1 MTAVILPAFSA
12 RRRAFCGIRRAF
24 VVALLSCIA
33 LVAMIVGD
41 PSTAR
46 AADDTIGISGQPANA
61 EGNTDGR
68 TRFSYSADPGQQ
80 ITDHYLV
87 KNVGT
92 LTKSFTV
99 LATDAFNDDAG
110 AFALLE
116 TSAEPKDVGSWVHF
130 EGGAN
135 KVQFDLAPG
144 ESRLVPFTV
153 DVPAQ
158 AGPGDHPGGI
168 VASVFTPGEQVN
180 LDRRLGTRLYL
191 RVSGDIQAA
200 ITIASID
207 SQYVGDWWNP
217 FDGAVRVLYTV
228 KNTGNVALAS
238 NVSLGVRTWFSA
250 PASAKQGDG
259 APELLPGFTRTFE
272 TEVPGVASWGY
283 LNPWV
288 TINPFVEGDDAAKA
302 LPAPQI
308 SRDTVLIAPPWP
320 IVVLAG
326 LVVLYVLFS
335 KGRRLADEKRAAVW
349 IAHTEQEARR
359 KIEAERAATEPAKGG
374 RATDEPEKDAVG
386 AGAAPAGT
394 EP

>member
-1 MTAVILPAFSA
+1 MTAVILPASSA
-12 RRRAFCGIRRAF
+12 PRRASRGIHRAL
-24 VVALLSCIA
+24 VVALLGCAA
-33 LVAMIVGD
+33 LLGMIVGD
-41 PSTAR
+41 P
-46 AADDTIGISGQPANA
+46 AAAHAEDTIGISGQPAGA
-61 EGNTDGR
+61 DGKPDGR

-80 ITDHYLV
+80 IADQYLV
-87 KNVGT
+87 QNAGT
-92 LTKSFTV
+92 VVQSFTV

-110 AFALLE
+110 EFGLLE
-116 TSAEPKDVGSWVHF
+116 TAAEPVDVGTWVHF

-135 KVQFDLAPG
+135 RLQFDLQPG
-144 ESRLVPFTV
+144 ESRVIPFTV

-168 VASVFTPGEQVN
+168 VASVVTPGQQVN

-200 ITIASID
+200 LTISSVD

-228 KNTGNVALAS
+228 QNTGNIALAS
-238 NVSLGVRTWFSA
+238 NVTLGVRTWFSA
-250 PASAKQGDG
+250 PASGKQGDG

-288 TINPFVEGDDAAKA
+288 TLNPFVQGDDETKRIAVA
-302 LPAPQI
+302 QT

-320 IVVLAG
+320 VVVVAG
-326 LVVLYVLFS
+326 LVLLYVLFG
-335 KGRRLADEKRAAVW
+335 KWRRRAEAKRAAAW
-349 IAHTEQEARR
+349 MAYTEQETRR
-359 KIEAERAATEPAKGG
+359 KIEAERAQGEPAQGEHDDD
-374 RATDEPEKDAVG
+374 RDKDAVG
-386 AGAAPAGT
+386 TGPTPGGSGA
-394 EP
+394 

>member
-1 MTAVILPAFSA
+1 M
-12 RRRAFCGIRRAF
+12 
-24 VVALLSCIA
+24 
-33 LVAMIVGD
+33 
-41 PSTAR
+41 
-46 AADDTIGISGQPANA
+46 
-61 EGNTDGR
+61 
-68 TRFSYSADPGQQ
+68 
-80 ITDHYLV
+80 
-87 KNVGT
+87 
-92 LTKSFTV
+92 

-110 AFALLE
+110 DFGLLE
-116 TSAEPKDVGSWVHF
+116 TGVEPVDIGSWVHF

-135 KVQFDLAPG
+135 RLQFDLAPG
-144 ESRLVPFTV
+144 ESRLIPFTV

-180 LDRRLGTRLYL
+180 LDRRLGTRVYL

-200 ITIASID
+200 LTISSVD

-228 KNTGNVALAS
+228 QNTGNIALAS
-238 NVSLGVRTWFSA
+238 NVTLGVRTWFSA
-250 PASAKQGDG
+250 AASGKQGDG

-288 TINPFVEGDDAAKA
+288 TLNPFVEGDDETKR
-302 LPAPQI
+302 LPVSAT

-320 IVVLAG
+320 LVVLVG
-326 LVVLYVLFS
+326 LVLLYVLFS
-335 KGRRLADEKRAAVW
+335 KLRRRSDAKRTAAW
-349 IAHTEQEARR
+349 MAHTEHEARR
-359 KIEAERAATEPAKGG
+359 RIEAER
-374 RATDEPEKDAVG
+374 EKDEREQDVVG
-386 AGAAPAGT
+386 AGATPGGS